1 MGAEMWITFAIFAY
15 VAMMFVVLGIVQLR
29 SKKPVG
35 FWSGEKP
42 PAPSEVTD
50 MRAYNRAHGWMWIG
64 YAIAMILSFLIGI
77 LIDNGWL
84 MAILV
89 CGASIGGAG
98 VMIAVHQHLYHKY
111 VRKSGK

>member
-1 MGAEMWITFAIFAY
+1 MGAEMWITFAILAY

-50 MRAYNRAHGWMWIG
+50 IRAYNRAHGWMWIG
-64 YAIAMILSFLIGI
+64 YAAAMILSFLIGVM
-77 LIDNGWL
+77 LDNGLWIT
-84 MAILV
+84 ILLSV
-89 CGASIGGAG
+89 ASIGGAG
-98 VMIAVHQHLYHKY
+98 VMIAVHQKLYHKY
-111 VRKSGK
+111 VRKSGE

>member
-1 MGAEMWITFAIFAY
+1 MDAEMWITFAILAY
-15 VAMMFVVLGIVQLR
+15 VAMMFVVLGIVQLH

-64 YAIAMILSFLIGI
+64 YAVAMILSFLIGVM
-77 LIDNGWL
+77 LDNGLWIT
-84 MAILV
+84 ILLGV
-89 CGASIGGAG
+89 TSIGGAC
-98 VMIAVHQHLYHKY
+98 VMIVVHQHLYRKY